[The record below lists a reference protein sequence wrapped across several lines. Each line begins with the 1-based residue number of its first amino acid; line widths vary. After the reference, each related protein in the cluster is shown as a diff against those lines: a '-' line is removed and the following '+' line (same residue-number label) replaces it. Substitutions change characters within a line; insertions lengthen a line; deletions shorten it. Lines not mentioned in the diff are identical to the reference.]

1 MSQDGVVIVM
11 SRKTG
16 TSEGGT
22 SPREASPNTNEGS
35 AGREQGSK
43 KAQLM
48 AKVSLFSQVSREFSK
63 VWSGSLIFRRCP
75 PMWRRPRTRRML

>member
-1 MSQDGVVIVM
+1 MITVVSNEGTKLLLLL

-35 AGREQGSK
+35 AGKEPGSK

-48 AKVSLFSQVSREFSK
+48 AKVSLFSQVSRECSK

-75 PMWRRPRTRRML
+75 PM